1 MEQQVC
7 LLSPSRYIQLRQN
20 GEQTARLDTQV

>member
-7 LLSPSRYIQLRQN
+7 LMNP
-20 GEQTARLDTQV
+20 